1 MKNSPTSLHAF
12 LEAIVPAALLLFP
25 GCMHFGKLG
34 AKAAAPSTPSR
45 VTQVIPVTAPKSAE
59 IGSVSAGPSFPA
71 EYEEYYVGMIADTDD
86 PAFAYRPGDLIVQTR
101 PARFRFDGQ
110 GTDEAVS
117 FSPVTTA
124 RMANDHPD
132 PTETEIAGIALRSQH
147 AISALT
153 EENEILLAQV
163 QEFQKAAASPANRPS
178 NGASAGSAST
188 PQKAASTGAPS
199 DEDRLNVMTPNG
211 DYVIELDPNF
221 FVTPSPTTTNPFVQ
235 LYQPPV
241 TLHDLD
247 LVVSAAVPGPN
258 PSAII
263 NDEPYSLG
271 DRFKELTVYRID
283 ADTVY
288 LRKDSFLLACPVS
301 QKTLKLRLP

>member
-1 MKNSPTSLHAF
+1 
-12 LEAIVPAALLLFP
+12 
-25 GCMHFGKLG
+25 
-34 AKAAAPSTPSR
+34 
-45 VTQVIPVTAPKSAE
+45 
-59 IGSVSAGPSFPA
+59 
-71 EYEEYYVGMIADTDD
+71 MIAGTDD
-86 PAFAYRPGDLIVQTR
+86 PTFAYRPGDLFVQTR
-101 PARFRFDGQ
+101 PARFRLDGQ
-110 GTDEAVS
+110 GAAEAVS

-124 RMANDHPD
+124 RMANFSPD
-132 PTETEIAGIALRSQH
+132 PTDTEIAAIALRSQH

-153 EENEILLAQV
+153 EENEVLLAQV
-163 QEFQKAAASPANRPS
+163 QELQKTAALPPNLLPS
-178 NGASAGSAST
+178 GASAAPAAPESA
-188 PQKAASTGAPS
+188 PAIAAGKGEQP
-199 DEDRLNVMTPNG
+199 DDGNLNVMTPNS

-221 FVTPSPTTTNPFVQ
+221 FVTSSPTTTNPFLQ

-263 NDEPYSLG
+263 NDEPYSVG

-283 ADTVY
+283 SDTVY